1 MRPDFQNASAVDE
14 IARVFR
20 DPAAVWTIHEIAGR
34 FGLSIGQAVR
44 AMSDLE
50 AIGVVRR
57 LGDEFVPGS
66 SAATPA

>member
-1 MRPDFQNASAVDE
+1 MRPDSPAAPTVDS
-14 IARVFR
+14 IARIFR
-20 DPAAVWTIHEIAGR
+20 DPAAVWTIDEVAGR
-34 FGLSIGQAVR
+34 FGISIGQAIR

>member
-1 MRPDFQNASAVDE
+1 MRPDFPSPPTIEA

-20 DPAAVWTIHEIAGR
+20 EPAAVWTIDEVAGR
-34 FGLSIGQAVR
+34 FGLSIAQAVR

>member
-1 MRPDFQNASAVDE
+1 MRPDSPGATTVDA
-14 IARVFR
+14 IARIFR
-20 DPAAVWTIHEIAGR
+20 DPAAVWTIDEVAGR
-34 FGLSIGQAVR
+34 FGISIGQAIR

-50 AIGVVRR
+50 ASGVVRR